1 MSIQQELIFFA
12 HSIDTIASGYKSWG
26 KVVIEKI
33 AVREGRFLYTIPAG
47 RDLKTLTE
55 ADIMAIN
62 TINDEDRMIEALFA
76 KRKKINCILITR
88 QEYGSTVKEEIPPI
102 LDDQAQ
108 LLGVSIRVAD
118 VSDKKSASSKI
129 ASALSSRFAAVCSDG
144 RCICVG
150 ATVDEAYIAA
160 QLLEKTS
167 KAFIEAKWLGGAKSI
182 NRFEAWAMQM
192 YFQFKYSR
200 EAKKNR

>member
-12 HSIDTIASGYKSWG
+12 HSIDTISSGYKSWG

-33 AVREGRFLYTIPAG
+33 AIREGQFLYTIPAG

-55 ADIMAIN
+55 ADIMAVN
-62 TINDEDRMIEALFA
+62 TINDEDKMITAIFA
-76 KRKKINCILITR
+76 KRSKINCIMITR

-108 LLGVSIRVAD
+108 LLGVSVRIAD
-118 VSDKKSASSKI
+118 TSHTKAATAKVM
-129 ASALSSRFAAVCSDG
+129 SALSSRFAAVCSDG
-144 RCICVG
+144 RCICIG
-150 ATVDEAYIAA
+150 GTVDDAYIAA
-160 QLLEKTS
+160 QLLEKTA
-167 KAFIEAKWLGGAKSI
+167 KAFTEAKWLGGAKSI
-182 NRFEAWAMQM
+182 NRLEAWAMQM
-192 YFQFKYSR
+192 YYQFKYAK